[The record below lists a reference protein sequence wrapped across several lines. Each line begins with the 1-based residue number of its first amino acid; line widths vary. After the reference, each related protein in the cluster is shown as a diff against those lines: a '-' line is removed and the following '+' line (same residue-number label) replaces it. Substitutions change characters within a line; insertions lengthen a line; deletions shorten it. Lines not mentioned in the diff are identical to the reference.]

1 MDIVTQALSSL
12 KNPNFSFGR
21 VLGISVPNNHYN
33 KEGEERKKDRCLC
46 SRAHFKVLLWPLK
59 STLANTWLQQIDSN
73 SIYVTFLPFICSP
86 LCKQEG
92 KERFKKKS

>member
-59 STLANTWLQQIDSN
+59 STLANTWLQDRQQSHLHNIS
-73 SIYVTFLPFICSP
+73 PFHMFTAV
-86 LCKQEG
+86 QTGGEG
-92 KERFKKKS
+92 KI